1 MDDLD
6 RLSLA
11 VAMSTLEAESE
22 SPGSQKPN
30 HIEIAK
36 QILAQLQ
43 QAGLHLK
50 ESCATSTFDPLVSR
64 VGTD

>member
-43 QAGLHLK
+43 QAGLQHVPGGQ
-50 ESCATSTFDPLVSR
+50 D
-64 VGTD
+64 